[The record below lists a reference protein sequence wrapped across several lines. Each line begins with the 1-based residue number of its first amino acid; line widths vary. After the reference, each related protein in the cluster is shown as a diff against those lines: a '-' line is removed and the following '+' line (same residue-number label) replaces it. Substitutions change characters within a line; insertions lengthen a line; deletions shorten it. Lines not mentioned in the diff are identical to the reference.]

1 MRPFLILSI
10 CLMEAD
16 QIAADHDS
24 PETDE
29 RQTCPVCG
37 MENISREADR
47 CPQCDADMTC
57 FKVLDTLPDEIKP
70 RSGMQGPPASPAPA
84 EPLRTGQFSKMRSL
98 MPAVMI
104 LLMGL
109 ILLLTLF
116 QFYRFRKLETL
127 VANQKT
133 ELTQSLHGLM
143 NGSRETGTRNTDS
156 STSETRQKDSDAK
169 SVTMPE
175 PPPGNAQSEPDK
187 AKLGTPAEP
196 VPDNAEP
203 EPDKVKSETSRSET
217 PRETPPPPPPKP
229 EPPPESDFWV
239 YDAGEGDTL
248 WDIAEKYYGSGHYYP
263 VLLEHNPNI
272 CVYEIGEGVRLKI
285 LRNPRAARQIYRKII
300 VKEKDHLYW
309 YYTVEEGDT
318 FRSVINRFYR
328 IKDVEKHLSGISPDA
343 EMQAGKRIRIL
354 LQ

>member
-1 MRPFLILSI
+1 MRPCPLLSI
-10 CLMEAD
+10 CLMDSDRVPAD
-16 QIAADHDS
+16 DIS
-24 PETDE
+24 ESNE

-57 FKVLDTLPDEIKP
+57 FKVLDTLPDEITP
-70 RSGMQGPPASPAPA
+70 RSEMQGSTASPAPA
-84 EPLRTGQFSKMRSL
+84 EPLRTGQFSKMRSM
-98 MPAVMI
+98 MPAVML

-109 ILLLTLF
+109 IIALTLF

-133 ELTQSLHGLM
+133 ELTKSLHGLM
-143 NGSRETGTRNTDS
+143 NGSRETGTRNTDR
-156 STSETRQKDSDAK
+156 STSETRQKDAEAK
-169 SVTMPE
+169 SVTMAE
-175 PPPGNAQSEPDK
+175 PAPGTAKPEPDK
-187 AKLGTPAEP
+187 AKPGTPAEP
-196 VPDNAEP
+196 VPDHAEP
-203 EPDKVKSETSRSET
+203 EPDKAKSGTSRSET
-217 PRETPPPPPPKP
+217 PREIQPPPPKP
-229 EPPPESDFWV
+229 EPLPESEFWV
-239 YDAGEGDTL
+239 YDAGDGDTL
-248 WDIAEKYYGSGHYYP
+248 WDIAEMYYGSGHYYP

-285 LRNPRAARQIYRKII
+285 LKNPRAARQIYRKII

-318 FRSVINRFYR
+318 FRSVINKFYR
-328 IKDVEKHLSGISPDA
+328 IKDMEKHLSGINPDA